1 MAAIALLRMHA
12 YTEEPAY
19 HDKGEQTLEL
29 LAGSAGQ
36 YGIFAG
42 TYGIAAQYFAE
53 PHRQIVIIGEDETA
67 QELYGQAIF
76 AARFGH
82 SVLKLTFSQAVPQ
95 NLPPALAATIPQLP
109 AVAAQKTVAVVCS
122 EGSCKPPAHG
132 LEELSRLLTPNQ
144 SAA

>member
-12 YTEEPAY
+12 YTEESPYREKA
-19 HDKGEQTLEL
+19 ERTLEL

-42 TYGIAAQYFAE
+42 TYGIAAQYLAE
-53 PHRQIVIIGEDETA
+53 PHSQIVVLGEDQTA
-67 QELYGQAIF
+67 DELYRQAIL
-76 AARFGH
+76 AARFGQ

-95 NLPPALAATIPQLP
+95 NLPPSLAATIPELP
-109 AVAAQKTVAVVCS
+109 AVIEKKTVAVVCS
-122 EGSCKPPAHG
+122 EGSCKPPARG
-132 LEELSRLLTPNQ
+132 LAELSRLLAPNQ